1 VQSNRLTY
9 ESMSDID
16 APLKYAEPA
25 ADRSGREGSIG
36 MLVLLALGL
45 AIAAISLALVSRQ
58 VAEPFVF
65 VILGALAVI
74 GVFCLFAGAAGIL
87 RFGERRA
94 REGLTRAFAD
104 NLRDGI
110 LIADANGA
118 VIYANQAYADMT
130 GAAGGKPVTNVERAF
145 AGDPQLTEPIF
156 RLMRA
161 AKQGRSW
168 SEDIVLGADPAAGPE
183 ATALPRTLQIGVRQF
198 AAPARARK
206 RGALTVWQLKDMT
219 AAARDGEHAFE
230 KLQMVVD
237 YLDAAPAGFLSA
249 NQQGRIEYMNA
260 TLAQWLD
267 LELSDAAA
275 GSFELT
281 DFMPDKAASRIT
293 GSAKKSDPRDIQCF
307 DVDLKRRDGS
317 ELQVQI
323 VHRLM
328 TAPDGE
334 SLLAHMLVLE
344 RASQDQG
351 DAAALRFA
359 RFFDSAPVAIA
370 TVDSEGDI
378 VGTNAAFARMFGEA
392 DSENSSAKIESL
404 VEVDARQP
412 LRDAIGATA
421 AGEVAV
427 ESLDAA
433 FGSDGERR
441 CRFYISPI
449 KHADSSEVAILYAI
463 DTTEQRALEI
473 QFAQSQKM
481 QAVGQL
487 AGGIAHDFNNVL
499 TAIIGFSELL
509 LANHRPSDPAFQD
522 IMNIRQNANRAA
534 GLVRQLLAFSRQ
546 QTLQPEVLSMGDVL
560 SDLTILLGRLLG
572 EKIDLNVINGRDL
585 WTVKA
590 DLHQFEQVV
599 INLAVN
605 ARDAMPEGG
614 KLTIRTANV
623 SQEESAKLG
632 HQVMQ
637 PGEYVLCEVTDT
649 GTGIPPDVM
658 EKIFEP
664 FFSTKEVGKGTGL
677 GLSTVYGI
685 IKQTGG
691 FIFPESEPGKGSA
704 FRIYLPRHAAA
715 QDAEEATAVE
725 GEGQDK
731 QQDLTGSG
739 TVLLVEDEEAVR
751 NFASRALASRGYQ
764 VLEAGTGAEA
774 LEVMKAHGGAV
785 DLVVSDVVM
794 PEMDGPTLAREL
806 RQGDPDLKIV
816 FISGYAED
824 AFKKNLD
831 EDEQFV
837 MLPKPFSL
845 KQLVA
850 TVKDTLGA

>member
-1 VQSNRLTY
+1 
-9 ESMSDID
+9 MSDID

-25 ADRSGREGSIG
+25 ADRSEREGSIG

-45 AIAAISLALVSRQ
+45 AIAAISLAMVSRQ

-65 VILGALAVI
+65 VILGGLAVI

-94 REGLTRAFAD
+94 RADLTRAFAD
-104 NLRDGI
+104 NLSDGI
-110 LIADANGA
+110 MIADANGT

-130 GAAGGKPVTNVERAF
+130 GAGAGNPVTNVERAF

-161 AKQGRSW
+161 AKQGRYW
-168 SEDIVLGADPAAGPE
+168 SEDIVLGTDPAAGPE
-183 ATALPRTLQIGVRQF
+183 ATALPRTLQVGVRQF

-275 GSFELT
+275 ASFELT
-281 DFMPDKAASRIT
+281 DFMPEKAASRIT

-307 DVDLKRRDGS
+307 DVDFKRRDGS
-317 ELQVQI
+317 QLQVQI

-344 RASQDQG
+344 RASQEQGEDQE

-370 TVDSEGDI
+370 TVDGDCDI
-378 VGTNAAFARMFGEA
+378 VSTNAAFTRMFGDA
-392 DSENSSAKIESL
+392 DSKESSAKIESL
-404 VEVDARQP
+404 IEAEARQP
-412 LRDAIGATA
+412 LRDAIAATA
-421 AGEVAV
+421 SGEVAV

-433 FGSDGERR
+433 FGNDGERR
-441 CRFYISPI
+441 CRFFISPI

-614 KLTIRTANV
+614 KLTIQTANV
-623 SQEESAKLG
+623 SQEESAELG
-632 HQVMQ
+632 YQVMQ
-637 PGEYVLCEVTDT
+637 PGEYVLCEVSDT

-691 FIFPESEPGKGSA
+691 FIFPESEPGKGSV

-715 QDAEEATAVE
+715 QDAEEASAVE

-731 QQDLTGSG
+731 QQDLTGTG

-831 EDEQFV
+831 DDEQFV

>member
-1 VQSNRLTY
+1 
-9 ESMSDID
+9 MSDID
-16 APLKYAEPA
+16 VPMKFTEPA
-25 ADRSGREGSIG
+25 EDRSEREGSIA
-36 MLVLLALGL
+36 MLVVLALGL
-45 AIAAISLALVSRQ
+45 AVAAVSLAMVSRQ

-65 VILGALAVI
+65 AILGALAVV

-87 RFGERRA
+87 HFGERRGREDLA
-94 REGLTRAFAD
+94 RLFTD
-104 NLRDGI
+104 NLSDGMM
-110 LIADANGA
+110 IADENGSL
-118 VIYANQAYADMT
+118 IYANRAYGEMT
-130 GAAGGKPVTNVERAF
+130 GAKAGEAPANIERAF
-145 AGDPQLTEPIF
+145 AGDPQLTEVIF
-156 RLMRA
+156 RLTRA

-168 SEDIVLGADPAAGPE
+168 SEDVVLPGQPPAEGE
-183 ATALPRTLQIGVRQF
+183 GTGLPRTLQISVRPQPSPTRF
-198 AAPARARK
+198 NRR
-206 RGALTVWQLKDMT
+206 RVLNIWQLKDMT
-219 AAARDGEHAFE
+219 AAAREGENAFE
-230 KLQMVVD
+230 KLQMVVG

-249 NQQGRIEYMNA
+249 NREGRVGYMNA

-267 LELSDAAA
+267 LELSDTAA
-275 GSFELT
+275 GDFELS
-281 DFMPDKAASRIT
+281 DILSQKAVARI
-293 GSAKKSDPRDIQCF
+293 AKAGRKSSPRQIQSF
-307 DVDLKRRDGS
+307 DVELKRRDGT
-317 ELQVQI
+317 ELPVRI

-328 TAPDGE
+328 TAPDGG
-334 SLLAHMLVLE
+334 SLLAHMLILE
-344 RASQDQG
+344 RQEG
-351 DAAALRFA
+351 EEEGMGAAALRFA
-359 RFFDSAPVAIA
+359 KFFESAPVAIA
-370 TVDSEGDI
+370 TVDEDGEIGS
-378 VGTNAAFARMFGEA
+378 TNAAFNKMFGEA
-392 DSENSSAKIESL
+392 DDRAGPVAIKDFIES
-404 VEVDARQP
+404 DAQQP
-412 LRDAIGATA
+412 LDEAIAA
-421 AGEVAV
+421 AVAGEPVI
-427 ESLDAA
+427 EPFEAA
-433 FGSDGERR
+433 LGGEGERR
-441 CRFYISPI
+441 CRFFISPI
-449 KHADSSEVAILYAI
+449 ERTDQNEIAIFYAI

-509 LANHRPSDPAFQD
+509 LANHRPNDPAFQD

-546 QTLQPEVLSMGDVL
+546 QTLQPEVLSLGDVL

-572 EKIDLNVINGRDL
+572 EKTDLNVINGRDL
-585 WTVKA
+585 WKVKA

-605 ARDAMPEGG
+605 ARDAMLEGG

-623 SQEESAKLG
+623 SEAEVARLG
-632 HQVMQ
+632 HQVML
-637 PGEYVLCEVTDT
+637 PGEYVLCEVSDT

-658 EKIFEP
+658 EKIFDP

-691 FIFPESEPGKGSA
+691 FIFPESEPGEGTA

-715 QDAEEATAVE
+715 PVQEDVDVQEETVR
-725 GEGQDK
+725 DK

-751 NFASRALASRGYQ
+751 NFASRALASRGYE

-774 LEVMKAHGGAV
+774 LEVMQAHKGSV

-806 RQGDPDLKIV
+806 RDSTPDLKII

-824 AFKKNLD
+824 AFRKNLNDD
-831 EDEQFV
+831 EEFV

-845 KQLVA
+845 KQLIA
-850 TVKDTLGA
+850 TVKETVGA

>member
-1 VQSNRLTY
+1 
-9 ESMSDID
+9 MSDID
-16 APLKYAEPA
+16 APLKYSEPP
-25 ADRSGREGSIG
+25 ADRSEREGSIA

-45 AIAAISLALVSRQ
+45 AIAAISLAMVSRQ

-65 VILGALAVI
+65 AILGGLAVI

-87 RFGERRA
+87 HFGERRT
-94 REGLTRAFAD
+94 REDITRAFAD
-104 NLRDGI
+104 NLSDGMM
-110 LIADANGA
+110 IADAKGS
-118 VIYANQAYADMT
+118 VIYANQAYGEMT
-130 GAAGGKPVTNVERAF
+130 GAGGGKPVTNVERAF

-161 AKQGRSW
+161 AKQGRLW
-168 SEDIVLGADPAAGPE
+168 SEDVILAADPAAEPE
-183 ATALPRTLQIGVRQF
+183 RTALPRTLQISVRQF
-198 AAPARARK
+198 ASPAKSGK

-219 AAARDGEHAFE
+219 AAAREGEHAFE

-249 NQQGRIEYMNA
+249 DQQGRIVYMNA

-275 GSFELT
+275 GNFELS
-281 DFMPDKAASRIT
+281 DFMSGKAASRIT
-293 GSAKKSDPRDIQCF
+293 RPGKKSGPRDIQTF
-307 DVDLKRRDGS
+307 AIDLKRRDGS
-317 ELQVQI
+317 DLPVRV

-344 RASQDQG
+344 SANGEMEHDQG
-351 DAAALRFA
+351 DAAALHFA
-359 RFFDSAPVAIA
+359 RFFESAPVAIA
-370 TVDSEGDI
+370 TVDGDGDI
-378 VGTNAAFARMFGEA
+378 VSINAAFAGMFGEA
-392 DSENSSAKIESL
+392 DGENGRGRIESL
-404 VEVDARQP
+404 IESDARQP
-412 LRDAIGATA
+412 LQEAIGAA
-421 AGEVAV
+421 ALGEVAI

-433 FGSDGERR
+433 FGSEGGRR
-441 CRFYISPI
+441 CRFFISPI
-449 KHADSSEVAILYAI
+449 ERGDQTEVAILYAI

-546 QTLQPEVLSMGDVL
+546 QNLQPEVLSLGDVL

-585 WTVKA
+585 WKVKA

-605 ARDAMPEGG
+605 ARDAMPDGG

-623 SQEESAKLG
+623 GEDESAKLG

-637 PGEYVLCEVTDT
+637 AGEYVLCEVSDT
-649 GTGIPPDVM
+649 GCGIPPEVM

-685 IKQTGG
+685 VKQTGG

-704 FRIYLPRHAAA
+704 FRIYLPRHSVSQDEVDAAA
-715 QDAEEATAVE
+715 LEEVRE
-725 GEGQDK
+725 EK
-731 QQDLTGSG
+731 QQDLTGTE

-751 NFASRALASRGYQ
+751 NFASRALASRGYK
-764 VLEAGTGAEA
+764 VLEAGTGTEA
-774 LEVMKAHGGAV
+774 LEVMKAHDGVV

-806 RQGDPDLKIV
+806 RESDPQLKII

-824 AFKKNLD
+824 AFKKNLGD
-831 EDEQFV
+831 DEQFV

-850 TVKDTLGA
+850 TVKETLGA